1 MNPEKEAVTLKKIIN
16 EPANVVVEML
26 EGFAKAH
33 SDLVKVLP
41 GTQVV
46 VRAEAPVAGKVGLIS
61 GGGSGHEPTHAGYVG
76 QGMLDAACAG
86 NVFASPAMD
95 QMLAGIKAIESGAGV
110 LCIVKNYT
118 GDNLNFDTAME
129 LAGMEGIQCRKVVV
143 NDDVAVKN
151 STWTTGRRGVA
162 GTVLV
167 HKLAGAKAA
176 EGASLDE
183 VAALAE
189 KVISNVRTMGVA
201 LTPCVIP
208 AVGKPNFEIG
218 EGEMEVGS
226 GIHGEPGVQ
235 RRPIASAA
243 EIAKTLLDSILP
255 DIPFTRGDEVAVM
268 VNGMGAT
275 PLMEL
280 YILFNEV
287 SKILGEAGIT
297 VYRSFV
303 GEYMTS
309 LEMAGASVTLL
320 KLDAEMK
327 RLLDRPAKTPGWVQA

>member
-1 MNPEKEAVTLKKIIN
+1 MKKIIN
-16 EPANVVVEML
+16 SPSTVVVEML

-33 SDLVKVLP
+33 ADLVRILP

-46 VRAEAPVAGKVGLIS
+46 VRADAPVQGKVGLVT

-86 NVFASPAMD
+86 NVFASPPMD
-95 QMLAGIKAIESGAGV
+95 QMLAAIQAVHGGAGV

-118 GDNLNFDTAME
+118 GDNLNFDAAME
-129 LAGMEGIQCRKVVV
+129 LAGAEGIRCRKVVV

-162 GTVLV
+162 GTVFA

-189 KVISNVRTMGVA
+189 KAIANVRTMGMA

-208 AVGKPNFEIG
+208 AVGKPNFELE
-218 EGEMEVGS
+218 EGQMEVGI
-226 GIHGEPGVQ
+226 GIHGEPGVE
-235 RRPIASAA
+235 RRPIAPAS
-243 EIAKTLLDSILP
+243 EIARTLLGRILP
-255 DIPFTRGDEVAVM
+255 DLPFQRGDEVAVM

-287 SKILGEAGIT
+287 QKVLAEAGIGL
-297 VYRSFV
+297 YRSFV

-320 KLDAEMK
+320 KLDGELK
-327 RLLDRPAKTPGWVQA
+327 RLLDAPARTPAFVQA

>member
-1 MNPEKEAVTLKKIIN
+1 MKKIIN
-16 EPANVVVEML
+16 SPASVVVEML

-46 VRAEAPVAGKVGLIS
+46 VRADAPVPGKVGLIT

-76 QGMLDAACAG
+76 RGMLDAACAG
-86 NVFASPAMD
+86 NVFASPPMD
-95 QMLAGIKAIESGAGV
+95 QMLAGIKAIDSGAGV

-167 HKLAGAKAA
+167 HKLTGAKAA
-176 EGASLDE
+176 EGATLDE
-183 VAALAE
+183 VTALAE
-189 KVISNVRTMGVA
+189 KVIANVRTMGIA
-201 LTPCVIP
+201 LTPCIIP
-208 AVGKPNFEIG
+208 AVGKPNFELG

-226 GIHGEPGVQ
+226 GIHGEPGVE
-235 RRPIASAA
+235 RRPVASAA
-243 EIAKTLLDSILP
+243 EIARTLLDRILS
-255 DIPFTRGDEVAVM
+255 DLPFTRGDEVAVL

-275 PLMEL
+275 PAMEL

-287 SKILGEAGIT
+287 SKILAEAGIT
-297 VYRSFV
+297 VYRSLV

-320 KLDAEMK
+320 KLDSELK
-327 RLLDRPAKTPGWVQA
+327 RLLDHPVETPAWVQA

>member
-1 MNPEKEAVTLKKIIN
+1 MKKIIN
-16 EPANVVVEML
+16 GPADVVDEML
-26 EGFAKAH
+26 TGFGQAH
-33 SDLVKVLP
+33 AELIKILA
-41 GTQVV
+41 GTRVV
-46 VRAEAPVAGKVGLIS
+46 MCANAPIAGKVGLVT

-86 NVFASPAMD
+86 NVFASPPMD
-95 QMLAGIKAIESGAGV
+95 QMLTAIKAVDSGAGV

-129 LAGMEGIQCRKVVV
+129 LAKAEGINCRKVVV

-162 GTVLV
+162 GTWFV
-167 HKLAGAKAA
+167 HKITGAKAA
-176 EGASLDE
+176 EKACLDE
-183 VAALAE
+183 VSAVAE
-189 KVISNVRTMGVA
+189 KVIANVRTMGIA

-208 AVGKPNFEIG
+208 GVGKANFELD
-218 EGEMEVGS
+218 ETDMEVGS
-226 GIHGEPGVQ
+226 GIHGEPGIE
-235 RRPIASAA
+235 RRKIAPAA
-243 EIAKTLLDSILP
+243 EIARILMEKILT
-255 DIPFTRGDEVAVM
+255 DLPFVKGDQVAVM

-280 YILFNEV
+280 YILYNEV
-287 SKILGEAGIT
+287 AKILRKAGIN
-297 VYRSFV
+297 VYRPYV

-320 KLDAEMK
+320 KLDDEL
-327 RLLDRPAKTPGWVQA
+327 RGLLDAPARTPGFIQV

>member
-1 MNPEKEAVTLKKIIN
+1 MKKIIN
-16 EPANVVVEML
+16 SPSTVVVEML

-33 SDLVKVLP
+33 AALVRVLP

-46 VRAEAPVAGKVGLIS
+46 VRADAPVKGKVGLVT
-61 GGGSGHEPTHAGYVG
+61 GGGSGHEPAHAGYVG
-76 QGMLDAACAG
+76 HGMLDAACAG
-86 NVFASPAMD
+86 NVFASPPMD
-95 QMLAGIKAIESGAGV
+95 QMLAAIRAVHGGAGV

-118 GDNLNFDTAME
+118 GDNLNFDAAME
-129 LAGMEGIQCRKVVV
+129 LAAAEGILCRKVVV

-162 GTVLV
+162 GTVFV

-189 KVISNVRTMGVA
+189 KVIANVRTMGVA

-208 AVGKPNFEIG
+208 AVGKPNFELE
-218 EGEMEVGS
+218 EGQMEVGI
-226 GIHGEPGVQ
+226 GIHGEPGVE
-235 RRPIASAA
+235 RRPIAPAS
-243 EIAKTLLDSILP
+243 EITRTLLGRILP
-255 DIPFTRGDEVAVM
+255 DLPFARGDEVAVM

-287 SKILGEAGIT
+287 QKALAEAGIGL
-297 VYRSFV
+297 YRSFV

-320 KLDAEMK
+320 KLDDELK
-327 RLLDRPAKTPGWVQA
+327 RLLDAPARTPAFVQA